1 MFKKHPKPKK
11 EEPIKVAAKTKVPEP
26 IIDKK
31 AKPKKEG
38 I

>member
-11 EEPIKVAAKTKVPEP
+11 EEPIKVAAKTKGTAV
-26 IIDKK
+26 DKK